1 MNDEYVK
8 KIEMIKYLRR
18 YFESKGCIE
27 VFTPII
33 RATCS
38 PSMGRVKTQY
48 GNYLRNCQESYLR
61 LLMGYYGDVF
71 EIGSSFRPEEQEDE
85 THGIEFTLLEAQMQ
99 GKFLQQMMNM
109 LREIVLEFNPDA
121 KFEVISIYEMIK
133 QRLGLDIKAT
143 GISAVVECLRSMYPN
158 YLYKQDFEIINRY
171 IHDEIEPLSG
181 GKYVFF
187 TEYPTCTLSIA
198 KHPQGESEI
207 VNRFEFF
214 INGIEV
220 SNSYEYIEDI
230 DEYILRNQI
239 VEMYTPEEKCLV
251 ERMKLKMIPTQASVI
266 GIGVERLCMTLYGA
280 KDISPFLH
288 ENNIF

>member
-1 MNDEYVK
+1 
-8 KIEMIKYLRR
+8 MIKYLRR
-18 YFESKGCIE
+18 FFETKKCIE

-33 RATCS
+33 RVTCS

-48 GNYLRNCQESYLR
+48 GTYLRNCQESYLR
-61 LLMGYYGDVF
+61 LFMGYYGDVF
-71 EIGSSFRPEEQEDE
+71 EIGSSFRPEEQEDK

-99 GKFLQQMMNM
+99 SKTLKQMME
-109 LREIVLEFNPDA
+109 LLEEIVKEFIPDA
-121 KFEVISIYEMIK
+121 EFEVISIYEAIK
-133 QRLGLDIKAT
+133 QKLGIDIKAV
-143 GISAVVECLRSMYPN
+143 GIAPVVEQLNCIYPDFVYN
-158 YLYKQDFEIINRY
+158 QDFEIVNHF
-171 IHDEIEPLSG
+171 IHDEIEPLS
-181 GKYVFF
+181 KNKFVFF

-198 KHPQGESEI
+198 NNTQGESEI

-220 SNSYEYIEDI
+220 SNSYEYTEDV
-230 DEYILRNQI
+230 DEYISRNQI
-239 VEMYTPEEKCLV
+239 VEMYTPEESCIA
-251 ERMKLKMIPTQASVI
+251 ERIKSGLIPAQASVI